1 MIELS
6 EKHLCFSCSQNAVY
20 IICIYNVDCMHIE
33 NLIAKKKS
41 NKMTMHKTRVWC
53 MVPKQTKGLHDNFL
67 NNNNSGNG

>member
-1 MIELS
+1 
-6 EKHLCFSCSQNAVY
+6 
-20 IICIYNVDCMHIE
+20 MHIE